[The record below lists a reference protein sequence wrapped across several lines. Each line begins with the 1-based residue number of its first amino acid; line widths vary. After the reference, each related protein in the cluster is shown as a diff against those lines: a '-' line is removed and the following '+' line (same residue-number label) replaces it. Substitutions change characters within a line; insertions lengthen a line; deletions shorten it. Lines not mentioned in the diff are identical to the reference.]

1 MVEIM
6 KNTVSSLVML
16 SAGMIAVLCCI
27 FMGYT
32 LETTLITLVTVLFV
46 FMIIGFIAQKI
57 INNMTKEAEE
67 RFQREEEKRRA
78 EEAAALAE
86 LQAAEEA
93 AMNSDVSSENDSDS
107 VGENDE
113 STDMI
118 ESMQE

>member
-1 MVEIM
+1 MR
-6 KNTVSSLVML
+6 NTVSSLIML

-32 LETTLITLVTVLFV
+32 LESTLVVLVTVLFV
-46 FMIIGFIAQKI
+46 FMIIGFSAQKI
-57 INNMTKEAEE
+57 INTMTKEAEE
-67 RFQREEEKRRA
+67 RFRMEEARRRE

-93 AMNSDVSSENDSDS
+93 MQEAGDSIGNDSAASKD
-107 VGENDE
+107 DYF
-113 STDMI
+113 STEMF